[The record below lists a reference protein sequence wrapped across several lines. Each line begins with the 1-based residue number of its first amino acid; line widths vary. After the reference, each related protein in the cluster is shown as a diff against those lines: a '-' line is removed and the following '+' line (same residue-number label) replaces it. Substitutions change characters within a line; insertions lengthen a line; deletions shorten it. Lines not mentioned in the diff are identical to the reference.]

1 MAGTSLGD
9 NTQAGPLSKA
19 SWGKGPV
26 RGEPPVKGDEG
37 GAGAPRPSPILCKG
51 AKCPSPPGAGTGLW
65 ALGQPQNLPKCRDG
79 AAPLW
84 PRCLAGRWV
93 ACVPLPMMGGSPC
106 TGLGPATTG
115 RFGPGG
121 RVPFA
126 QSSPR
131 CRPAALPPL
140 PQDWAR
146 RGPAGPPGQEP
157 PPAPGAQWEGA
168 RSPLGRQASSPA
180 SPRLA
185 QESRRRCGQR
195 PAPEALPRGVVWG
208 SPSPARPS
216 RQPRAG

>member
-1 MAGTSLGD
+1 MPFSPRGWHRAVGFRAASEPSKMQRWGCPSLATVPVVQVG
-9 NTQAGPLSKA
+9 GLCPPA
-19 SWGKGPV
+19 SDGRV
-26 RGEPPVKGDEG
+26 SLR
-37 GAGAPRPSPILCKG
+37 GAGAG
-51 AKCPSPPGAGTGLW
+51 Y
-65 ALGQPQNLPKCRDG
+65 
-79 AAPLW
+79 
-84 PRCLAGRWV
+84 GRTIR
-93 ACVPLPMMGGSPC
+93 A
-106 TGLGPATTG
+106 
-115 RFGPGG
+115 GG

-126 QSSPR
+126 QSRPR
-131 CRPAALPPL
+131 CWPAALPPL

-195 PAPEALPRGVVWG
+195 PVPEALPRGVVWG
-208 SPSPARPS
+208 SPSPAMPS